1 MATLIAVLSWAPEE
15 REVRRAS
22 TWQVAGKQDGGT
34 DPLQTFCVLLMASG
48 VLSYGLAVYQLLLRP
63 L

>member
-1 MATLIAVLSWAPEE
+1 MATLVAVFAWTPEE

-22 TWQVAGKQDGGT
+22 AWQAVGQQDRGT
-34 DPLQTFCVLLMASG
+34 DPLPTFCVLLLASG